1 MAGHPTQVA
10 YPGTWVPPPQMAEG
24 AVPMGVLPGSAARAG
39 GRHKRKLYDNR
50 RNDRS
55 GTGKKPHQL
64 QVKNGGEIDAGSDG
78 KNAWDA
84 ALRLHVPR
92 VLDISIVDWELQR
105 AESVQ
110 LLRDKLDAEFKYV
123 GNRLGTQGFRNA
135 IKRYLKSERS
145 RLKTRFL
152 SGQTDCPLHV
162 EPAQWEKLKVY
173 WSNDLH
179 REKSAKMASA
189 RRHVKNYSTVGRKGR
204 AGLEAKLVRGSSMI
218 PYCLRSNVTLAIAFI
233 LLTVAAFF
241 PFYPE
246 APLLIYSTHS
256 HCRRIVFS
264 TRSWN

>member
-1 MAGHPTQVA
+1 MNKGKHSEPLPPRPA
-10 YPGTWVPPPQMAEG
+10 PPQRSSRVSARGQEREG
-24 AVPMGVLPGSAARAG
+24 SGGARG
-39 GRHKRKLYDNR
+39 TSGRVQRV
-50 RNDRS
+50 DRERS
-55 GTGKKPHQL
+55 
-64 QVKNGGEIDAGSDG
+64 N
-78 KNAWDA
+78 
-84 ALRLHVPR
+84 
-92 VLDISIVDWELQR
+92 ISIVDWELQR

-110 LLRDKLDAEFKYV
+110 LLRDKLDAEFEYV

-152 SGQTDCPLHV
+152 SGQTDCRLHV

-173 WSNDLH
+173 WSSDLH

-189 RRHVKNYSTVGRKGR
+189 RRHIKNYSTVGRKGR

>member
-1 MAGHPTQVA
+1 MAKGV
-10 YPGTWVPPPQMAEG
+10 
-24 AVPMGVLPGSAARAG
+24 VPMGVLLGSAARAAR
-39 GRHKRKLYDNR
+39 RHKCKLYDNGR
-50 RNDRS
+50 SDRS
-55 GTGKKPHQL
+55 STGKKPHQL

-84 ALRLHVPR
+84 ALRLHVPW

-110 LLRDKLDAEFKYV
+110 LLRDKLDAEFEYV
-123 GNRLGTQGFRNA
+123 GNHLGTQGFRNA
-135 IKRYLKSERS
+135 IKRYLKSEHS

-152 SGQTDCPLHV
+152 SGQTDCPLHI

-173 WSNDLH
+173 WSIDLH
-179 REKSAKMASA
+179 REKSEKMAST
-189 RRHVKNYSTVGRKGR
+189 RRHVKNYSNVGWKGR

-218 PYCLRSNVTLAIAFI
+218 PYCPRSNVTLAIAFI